1 MLQAM
6 HASNARKHCRYGR
19 TDGLT
24 ESLPSSRRYLAFRN
38 ARAHMRISR
47 LALVRER
54 ADAEAAS

>member
-24 ESLPSSRRYLAFRN
+24 KSLSSSQRHLTFRN
-38 ARAHMRISR
+38 ARAHIRGC
-47 LALVRER
+47 LALVRSR
-54 ADAEAAS
+54 MDGEAAS